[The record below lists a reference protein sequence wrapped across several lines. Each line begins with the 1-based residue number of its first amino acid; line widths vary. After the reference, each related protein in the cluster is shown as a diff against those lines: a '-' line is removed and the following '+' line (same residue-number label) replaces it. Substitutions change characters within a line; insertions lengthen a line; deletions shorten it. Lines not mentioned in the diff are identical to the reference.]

1 MKELIVFIENLSVV
15 PTINRAVHVTKM
27 GYQCAIITRPL
38 TEHER
43 TKIAQ
48 LEAENDIPA
57 LFAEIMETTDFGYE
71 ELEKKMCMLEETY
84 KISAVLSILGL
95 FSSAGLLGADVAKIA
110 EKRGLPS
117 QDSDALYRTNNKY
130 LMRDALR
137 HAGVLTVDYGLA
149 VDVDSAVAHAE
160 RIGYPVILKP
170 INGVASHLILK
181 SHNQQEVRDN
191 FTYALQKLPDCN
203 YSNLYASCHTYA
215 TKDGKLIDFNPMGCM
230 LVEKYM
236 NGREA
241 SVEMVITEKEIIP
254 LLVHDKLKV
263 TEEKQVFYEHLLVV
277 PPLRFTEKEI
287 EELKNYAVEAVR
299 AVGLKNSLSHVELRY
314 DEKLGP
320 QVLEI
325 NPRIGGMCVKDSLET
340 MLGFDS
346 VKAQLGI
353 VLGTFELPTLPNQE
367 QTPHAMFTLYPKESG
382 ILRAVNGLEELE
394 KIPGVLRVTQVYPIG
409 AEIRGDEEEVFLVMC
424 WMRGESYEH
433 IEQVYEKACELVTFE
448 IEKLVKV

>member
-1 MKELIVFIENLSVV
+1 MTQIIVFIENLSVL
-15 PTINRAVHVTKM
+15 PAINRAVQANKM
-27 GYQCAIITRPL
+27 GYKCTLISRPL
-38 TEHER
+38 VAHER
-43 TKIAQ
+43 SRISQ
-48 LEAENDIPA
+48 LEVENEIDS
-57 LFAEIMETTDFGYE
+57 LFVEIIETNHFSYE
-71 ELEKKMCMLEETY
+71 ELEKNMCTLEESY
-84 KISAVLSILGL
+84 KISAVFSILGL
-95 FSSAGLLGADVAKIA
+95 FSSAGLLGADVAKLA
-110 EKRGLPS
+110 EKRGLAS

-137 HAGVLTVDYGLA
+137 HAGVITVDYGLA
-149 VDVDSAVAHAE
+149 VDIESAVTHAE

-181 SHNQQEVRDN
+181 SNNQQEVRDN

-215 TKDGKLIDFNPMGCM
+215 TRDGNLIDFNPMGCM

-241 SVEMVITEKEIIP
+241 SVEMVITENEIVP
-254 LLVHDKLKV
+254 LLVHDKVKV

-277 PPLRFTEKEI
+277 PPLRFTQKEV
-287 EELKNYAVEAVR
+287 EELKNYAVDAVR

-346 VKAQLGI
+346 VSAQLEI
-353 VLGTFELPTLPNQE
+353 VLGKFELPTQLNQE
-367 QTPHAMFTLYPKESG
+367 ETPHAMFTLYPKESG
-382 ILRAVNGLEELE
+382 ILRAVNGIEELE
-394 KIPGVLRVTQVYPIG
+394 KIPGVLRVTQVYPEG
-409 AEIRGDEEEVFLVMC
+409 TEVRGDEEEVFLVMC

-448 IEKLVKV
+448 IEKMVNV